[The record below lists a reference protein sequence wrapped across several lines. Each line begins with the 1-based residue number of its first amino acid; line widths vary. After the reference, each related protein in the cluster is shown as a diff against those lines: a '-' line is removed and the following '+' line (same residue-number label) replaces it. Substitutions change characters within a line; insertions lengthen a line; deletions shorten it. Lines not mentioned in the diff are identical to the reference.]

1 MNRMKA
7 TLKLLAALLLA
18 PLAAHAQ
25 AKPEVANAA
34 KAAKPAWMSEVEA
47 LAAEINPQAKP

>member
-18 PLAAHAQ
+18 PLAANAQ

-34 KAAKPAWMSEVEA
+34 KAAKSAWMSEVEA
-47 LAAEINPQAKP
+47 MAAGINPQAKP